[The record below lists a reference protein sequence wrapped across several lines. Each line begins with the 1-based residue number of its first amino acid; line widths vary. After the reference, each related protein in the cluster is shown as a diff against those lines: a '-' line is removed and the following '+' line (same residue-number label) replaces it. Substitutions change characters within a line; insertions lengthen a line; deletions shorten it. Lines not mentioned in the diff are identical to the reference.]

1 MRGEVVSHIEICI
14 IDEVSMN
21 AGINKTY
28 AALLELTARAISKS
42 QADTDTVLSV
52 GVLSDDEWRAV
63 YEAAVR
69 GGVCA
74 LVWDAVQR
82 LDKSLWPPRG
92 LRLQWGVG
100 ASVIAS
106 GYKARKA
113 RILELTDRW
122 AEAGIKTYC
131 LKGLAL
137 SQYYPK
143 PELRESGDFDCWL
156 GDDFDLGN
164 KVAVSLGATFDPHD
178 YRHSVLTYNGLKVE
192 NHRYFL
198 AIRGNERHKRLERYL
213 HKVIVSDST
222 MDGCNLYYPSSQFH
236 AMFLTMHAL
245 NHFLYEGIR
254 LRHLCDWVCFVN
266 AERANVDWAEFNRR
280 CEQVGASRFVAAMNA
295 VCVRY
300 LGLDLSE
307 TGLACDDR
315 YALRLL
321 MDTLDGGCRISGIS
335 SLWQQRMAKI
345 RNMVDSRWKFRD
357 LYDRNFLSSIMRLG
371 VGVVA
376 DPDPKI

>member
-1 MRGEVVSHIEICI
+1 
-14 IDEVSMN
+14 MN

-42 QADTDTVLSV
+42 QADADPALSV
-52 GVLSDDEWRAV
+52 GALSDDEWRAV

-82 LDKSLWPPRG
+82 LDKTLWPPRG

-106 GYKARKA
+106 GYEDRKA
-113 RILELTDRW
+113 KILELTDCW

-131 LKGLAL
+131 MKGLAL
-137 SQYYPK
+137 SNCYPK

-156 GDDFDLGN
+156 GDDFDRGN

-178 YRHSVLTYNGLKVE
+178 YRHSLLTYKGLKVE

-198 AIRGNERHKRLERYL
+198 TIRGNERHKCLERYL
-213 HKVIVSDST
+213 HEVIASDST
-222 MDGCNLYYPSSQFH
+222 MDGGNLYYPSSQFH

-254 LRHLCDWVCFVN
+254 LRHMCDWVCFVN

-280 CEQVGASRFVAAMNA
+280 CEQVGASRFVAALNA
-295 VCVRY
+295 VCVSY
-300 LGLDLSE
+300 LGLDLSG

-315 YALRLL
+315 YASRML
-321 MDTLDGGCRISGIS
+321 MDTLDGGRRISGIS
-335 SLWQQRMAKI
+335 NLWQQRMAKV

-357 LYDRNFLSSIMRLG
+357 LYDRNFFSSIMRLG
-371 VGVVA
+371 IGVVT
-376 DPDPKI
+376 DSNPKI

>member
-113 RILELTDRW
+113 RILDLTDRW

-156 GDDFDLGN
+156 DGGFERGN
-164 KVAVSLGATFDPHD
+164 RAAVSFGATFDPHD
-178 YRHSVLTYNGLKVE
+178 YRHSVLTYKGLKVE

-213 HKVIVSDST
+213 REVIASDSN
-222 MDGCNLYYPSSQFH
+222 MEGSRLYYPSSQFH

-245 NHFLYEGIR
+245 GHFLYEGIR
-254 LRHLCDWVCFVN
+254 LRHLCDWTCFVN
-266 AERANVDWAEFNRR
+266 AERESVDWDEFNRR

>member
-1 MRGEVVSHIEICI
+1 
-14 IDEVSMN
+14 MN

-52 GVLSDDEWRAV
+52 GALSDDEWRAV
-63 YEAAVR
+63 YEAAVH

-106 GYKARKA
+106 GYEDRKA

-137 SQYYPK
+137 SHCYPK

-156 GDDFDLGN
+156 GDDFDRGN

-213 HKVIVSDST
+213 QEVIVSDST
-222 MDGCNLYYPSSQFH
+222 MDGSNLYYPSSQFH

-245 NHFLYEGIR
+245 NHFLYEGMR

-266 AERANVDWAEFNRR
+266 AERANVDWAEFNRW
-280 CEQVGASRFVAAMNA
+280 CEQVGASRFVVAMNA

-300 LGLDLSE
+300 LGLGLSE

-321 MDTLDGGCRISGIS
+321 MDTLDGGRRISGIS

-345 RNMVDSRWKFRD
+345 RNMVYSRWKFRD
-357 LYDRNFLSSIMRLG
+357 LYDRNFFSSIMRLG
-371 VGVVA
+371 IGVVA

>member
-1 MRGEVVSHIEICI
+1 MAT
-14 IDEVSMN
+14 D
-21 AGINKTY
+21 INKTY
-28 AALLELTARAISKS
+28 TVLLELTARAISKERGDKD
-42 QADTDTVLSV
+42 ATLSC
-52 GVLSDDEWRAV
+52 GVLSAEEWRGV
-63 YEAAVR
+63 YDAAVR

-82 LDKSLWPPRG
+82 LDKTMWPPRE

-106 GYKARKA
+106 GYEDRKA
-113 RILELTDRW
+113 KILELTDRW

-156 GDDFDLGN
+156 GDDFDRGN
-164 KVAVSLGATFDPHD
+164 KLAVCVGAKQLPHD
-178 YRHSVLTYNGLKVE
+178 YRHSVLEYKGLKVE

-198 AIRGNERHKRLERYL
+198 TVRGDNRNKRLEKHLRE
-213 HKVIVSDST
+213 VIACDRR
-222 MDGCNLYYPSSQFH
+222 MDHTNLYYPSSQFH

-266 AERANVDWAEFNRR
+266 SERANINWDEFNFR
-280 CEQVGASRFVAAMNA
+280 CEQVGASRFVTAVNA
-295 VCVRY
+295 ICIQY
-300 LGLDLSE
+300 LGLNVSE
-307 TGLACDDR
+307 LNINDSRYTERILIDALADWS
-315 YALRLL
+315 
-321 MDTLDGGCRISGIS
+321 RISGIS
-335 SLWQQRMAKI
+335 DLWRYRIAKL
-345 RNMVDSRWKFRD
+345 RNIFASRWKFNKV
-357 LYDRNFLSSIMRLG
+357 YDRNFLSAILRLG
-371 VGVVA
+371 IGVVT
-376 DPDPKI
+376 DPRPKI

>member
-1 MRGEVVSHIEICI
+1 MVDDLKRT
-14 IDEVSMN
+14 D
-21 AGINKTY
+21 
-28 AALLELTARAISKS
+28 AALLELTARAISNGRGDGDK
-42 QADTDTVLSV
+42 ALSV
-52 GVLSDDEWRAV
+52 GALSEKEWLEV
-63 YEAAVR
+63 YASAVR

-74 LVWDAVQR
+74 LVWNAVQR
-82 LDKSLWPPRG
+82 LDKSLWPQRG
-92 LRLQWGVG
+92 LRLRWGVS
-100 ASVIAS
+100 ADAIAS
-106 GYKARKA
+106 GYEDRAAK
-113 RILELTDRW
+113 IFELTDHF
-122 AEAGIKTYC
+122 AAAGIKTYC

-137 SQYYPK
+137 SHCYPK

-213 HKVIVSDST
+213 HEVIASDST

-236 AMFLTMHAL
+236 AIFLTMHAL

-280 CEQVGASRFVAAMNA
+280 CEHVGVLRFVAAMNA

-300 LGLDLSE
+300 LGLDLSGVE
-307 TGLACDDR
+307 LACDDR
-315 YALRLL
+315 YASRMLI
-321 MDTLDGGCRISGIS
+321 DTLDGGRRISGMS
-335 SLWQQRMAKI
+335 NLWQQRMAKV

-357 LYDRNFLSSIMRLG
+357 LYDRNFLSSILRLG
-371 VGVVA
+371 IGVVT